1 MASRIDTDSRAKE
14 IQDIYR
20 KWSDGRADWD
30 TNAREDVDFY
40 LGNHWTKEE
49 TDALSSMNQAD
60 VVADRL
66 YSAIEQFKAIVTSKP
81 PKFRTYAREDSDV
94 QLSTVWNY
102 LLEYIWDISDGN
114 EVFKQV
120 VHDYATTG
128 LGYFYAYLDPEADYG
143 RGEIKFTWVD
153 PFRVYVSPNSRH
165 RYFDDSEGMVLSTVY
180 SKRQLLNQYPDL
192 SIVPEGDYD
201 KPLIDYIDKG
211 LQWKDEDY
219 PSTSQDNTV
228 SNAFTPDVIKD
239 AQWGETAKDKY
250 RVLSYYEKIKVP
262 YFRLIDKRDPRVP
275 EQIVEYDK
283 FQQLLDNNVD
293 LETAIEVGDV
303 EYIEV
308 TQTRIKETVAV
319 GQIILYTRVLNTD
332 VFPIVPVPNIWT
344 NTPYPMSDVRKGKAM
359 QRFLN
364 KMHSLLTAHAQ
375 SSAGLKLLIP
385 QGAVQDIEQLERDW
399 ANPNATIEYDAS
411 FGEPHFPSPQPIS
424 QSILHL
430 PQQAERYIDLNM
442 GIYEMQHG
450 SAQDA
455 PRTASATM
463 QLEDFGQRRSKSK
476 LRDIEGSLKRLG
488 RVIYNMAKKHYDF
501 KKTFA
506 IVNPNNNQTEYTINK
521 PLYDDRT
528 GAIMEMANNLS
539 VGQYDIRIVGNSTM
553 PSNKWAEWQIYLEA
567 FQLGLID
574 REEALKKT
582 EIFDK
587 EGVLRRTDMVQQMQS
602 QLAQAEAQIKE
613 LSGDLQTARRSEV
626 ASRQRTEVEKYKA
639 GLAELKADSKAQAKL
654 AMNKM
659 EMAVKPDEQE
669 TAEE

>member
-192 SIVPEGDYD
+192 SIIPEGDYD

-228 SNAFTPDVIKD
+228 ANAFTPDVIKD
-239 AQWGETAKDKY
+239 GQWGETAKDKY

-275 EQIVEYDK
+275 EQIIEYDK
-283 FQQLLDNNVD
+283 FQQLLDNNVE

-521 PLYDDRT
+521 PLYDDKT
-528 GAIMEMANNLS
+528 GAIMDMANNLS

-602 QLAQAEAQIKE
+602 QLAQAESQIKE

-669 TAEE
+669 TTEQ

>member
-192 SIVPEGDYD
+192 SIIPEGDYD

-228 SNAFTPDVIKD
+228 ANAFTPDVIKD
-239 AQWGETAKDKY
+239 GQWGETAKDKY

-275 EQIVEYDK
+275 EQIIEYDK
-283 FQQLLDNNVD
+283 FQQLLDNNVE

-521 PLYDDRT
+521 PLYDDKT
-528 GAIMEMANNLS
+528 GAIMDMANNLS

-602 QLAQAEAQIKE
+602 QLAQAESQIKE

-669 TAEE
+669 TTEE

>member
-239 AQWGETAKDKY
+239 GQWGETAKDKY

-275 EQIVEYDK
+275 EQIIEYDK
-283 FQQLLDNNVD
+283 FQELLDNNVE

-521 PLYDDRT
+521 PLYDDKT
-528 GAIMEMANNLS
+528 GAIMDMANNLS

-602 QLAQAEAQIKE
+602 QLAQAESQIKE

-669 TAEE
+669 TTEK